1 MIPRTWRMVRF
12 MRDHMW
18 TARHLSE
25 YLDGE
30 LGEADEHRVDRHV
43 GHCPKCRELLA
54 SLRRTIQG
62 LRSLGEDTHPGV
74 ADGVIQ
80 RLREQT

>member
-1 MIPRTWRMVRF
+1 MVRF
-12 MRDHMW
+12 MRDHIW
-18 TARHLSE
+18 TAKHMSE

-30 LGEADEHRVDRHV
+30 LDEAHARRVDRHV